1 MHSLKHNKILAYE
14 DLTKEVKQIHDMRG
28 FGICPPLALTNGC
41 FDLFQAGHA
50 RLLNSIKS
58 SIIGGKLI
66 VGINSDESVRANK
79 GSDRPI
85 ICEDQRAYL
94 VACHESVDNVFIF
107 NEPTVERDLRRLKP
121 AFWYK
126 GGDYDISN
134 LKLEEKNAS
143 QNTEIL
149 FVPFLEGVSATNII
163 SNIKN
168 K

>member
-1 MHSLKHNKILAYE
+1 MHHHKIISFG
-14 DLTKEVKQIHDMRG
+14 EVLCKVSPDPTV
-28 FGICPPLALTNGC
+28 FTNGC
-41 FDLFQAGHA
+41 FDMFHAGHA
-50 RLLNSIKS
+50 HMLKSIKRS
-58 SIIGGKLI
+58 APLHSNLI

-85 ICEDQRAYL
+85 ICEEQRAYL

-107 NEPTVERDLRRLKP
+107 NEPTVERYLRRLKP

-126 GGDYDISN
+126 GGDYDISD

-149 FVPFLEGVSATNII
+149 FVPFLEGVSATSII
-163 SNIKN
+163 SDIRTK
-168 K
+168 